1 MNLGNL
7 YQICIYF
14 TIGLMVFTLSINF
27 VGAMDIFGTNPDLG
41 PSVEGNSSDIEKNF
55 TKTAEKSG
63 GFSIDLVWTLIISV
77 EVIGGI
83 GLAIATQST
92 SVLGAYIFGAVFWT
106 SYINAMTII
115 GAVGFLPVGFL
126 VLFTVPMIFIFIGAV
141 IGMLSGV

>member
-7 YQICIYF
+7 YQICIFF

-27 VGAMDIFGTNPDLG
+27 VGSMNIFGTNPDLG
-41 PSVEGNSSDIEKNF
+41 PSVEGNSSEIEKNF
-55 TKTAEKSG
+55 TKTAGAEG
-63 GFSIDLVWTLIISV
+63 GFDSTLLWSLIISV
-77 EVIGGI
+77 EAIGGI
-83 GLAIATQST
+83 GLALATQSAT
-92 SVLGAYIFGAVFWT
+92 ILGAYIFGAVFWT

-115 GAVGFLPVGFL
+115 GAVGFLPLGFL

>member
-7 YQICIYF
+7 YQICIFF
-14 TIGLMVFTLSINF
+14 TVGLMVFTLSINF

-41 PSVEGNSSDIEKNF
+41 PSVEGNSSEIEKNF

-106 SYINAMTII
+106 SYINAMAII